1 MSGPKHGFQKTR
13 REDFERVSPVGP
25 IRGDLIEGIPM
36 EMVIKFFKE
45 YKRSGW
51 NAGAAAREVHP
62 NIGNNAAYNYGRWY
76 LGLLDPYKVFLP
88 RRQGEKSIFMSVMKQ
103 EIYSPKS
110 PDENQR
116 VFEALFEKYGGNG
129 MKSALL
135 AVQEMRPDIGDW
147 QRSEKSKRSKLLS
160 LARKYLSNSNY
171 TFDLITALE
180 ARGIDANKAADKLM
194 ELLNAK
200 RKRTVKIKGDLV
212 EEVSEIDSPS
222 IDKALS
228 HILKAGVGGG
238 YAPERSAIALGVK
251 DMSLGRALEELN
263 FKESREWN
271 KNLVQ
276 EEKKE

>member
-116 VFEALFEKYGGNG
+116 VFEALFEKYGANG

-135 AVQEMRPDIGDW
+135 AVQEIHPDVKPGPKG
-147 QRSEKSKRSKLLS
+147 RRGHLLRY
-160 LARKYLSNSNY
+160 ARKYLSNSNY

-212 EEVSEIDSPS
+212 EESDEVDSPA

-228 HILKAGVGGG
+228 HILKIGIGGG
-238 YAPERSAIALGVK
+238 YAPERSAVLMKDVTLGK
-251 DMSLGRALEELN
+251 ALEELD
-263 FKESREWN
+263 SREARDWN
-271 KNLVQ
+271 RNLVQ
-276 EEKKE
+276 EEEKE